1 MKQFFTLFSALVL
14 TSSAFAQY
22 TQNFEGTVTSGCTVV
37 NNVFKTT
44 TPGEVITGTGSLYSN
59 PPVNG
64 SATRDF
70 STPYLNIN
78 TTSLTV
84 YFNYKLNESLNGQAE
99 RTIQIGLED
108 AGGFTSLTTILMDKN
123 NDPEVSTPFNQT
135 FTVATGRKRLALK
148 MGGSNGA
155 GSVRI
160 IIDDLSA
167 SANSVYVGGCNSAP
181 IAVSDNFTTLASIP
195 YSANVTGNDSDPD
208 GEAITAAILTQPLAT
223 EGTVSFNSN
232 GDFTFTPAPGFLG
245 GPVSFTYQVTDN
257 GYTPLSS
264 SAATVT
270 INYPELAMLP
280 VQLISFSGSVVSSR
294 VELKWMVAENETGS
308 YFEVEKSVDGRNFTS
323 AAVVF
328 ITSKTGTDN
337 YSFNEKTELTGTAYY
352 RLRIVNKNGTTVQSK
367 IVVLKN
373 EKAVNGG
380 NSSLVVAQSSGASV
394 TFNYKAL
401 KSGVYNVNVYSVN
414 GARLITT
421 KLNLQEGKNATSLRV
436 DGLASSGV
444 YVLEVINGADRS
456 ITKFLK

>member
-1 MKQFFTLFSALVL
+1 
-14 TSSAFAQY
+14 
-22 TQNFEGTVTSGCTVV
+22 
-37 NNVFKTT
+37 
-44 TPGEVITGTGSLYSN
+44 
-59 PPVNG
+59 
-64 SATRDF
+64 
-70 STPYLNIN
+70 
-78 TTSLTV
+78 
-84 YFNYKLNESLNGQAE
+84 
-99 RTIQIGLED
+99 
-108 AGGFTSLTTILMDKN
+108 
-123 NDPEVSTPFNQT
+123 
-135 FTVATGRKRLALK
+135 
-148 MGGSNGA
+148 
-155 GSVRI
+155 
-160 IIDDLSA
+160 
-167 SANSVYVGGCNSAP
+167 
-181 IAVSDNFTTLASIP
+181 
-195 YSANVTGNDSDPD
+195 
-208 GEAITAAILTQPLAT
+208 
-223 EGTVSFNSN
+223 
-232 GDFTFTPAPGFLG
+232 LG

-373 EKAVNGG
+373 EKAVSGG

-414 GARLITT
+414 GARLFTT